1 MLRHIPAHEL
11 TTDNYKLMTE
21 NSHMKLAGKVAVVT
35 GTSPNIGGGIA
46 TGLAEE
52 GAKLVCVDIRA
63 DYAERCAK
71 SIRQRSGD
79 AIAVT
84 CDVTDDAQVCEMVQQ
99 AGEAFGG
106 IDILVNNAVIFNQK
120 GVLDMPLDEWSDQ
133 IAVILT
139 GAFLCTKRVSNL
151 MIEQGTHGSI
161 INIISTAGHQGQP
174 GNVGYCTG
182 KSGLLNFTR
191 SVAMEL
197 APHGIRVNS
206 LTPTATDPGEA
217 GVRSGE
223 WGLDEDE
230 RGSSGPGEHFLRG
243 VPMGKLPRP
252 SHYARAAAFL
262 ASDDAE
268 MITGIDLRVDAG
280 AVARYW
286 AWTP

>member
-1 MLRHIPAHEL
+1 
-11 TTDNYKLMTE
+11 
-21 NSHMKLAGKVAVVT
+21 MKLAGKVAVVT

-46 TGLAEE
+46 TGLADE
-52 GAKLVCVDIRA
+52 GAKLVCVDIRP
-63 DYAERCAK
+63 DYAEQCAK
-71 SIRQRSGD
+71 HIRERSGE

-84 CDVTDDAQVCEMVQQ
+84 CDVTDDGQVREMVQR
-99 AGEAFGG
+99 AKDSFGG
-106 IDILVNNAVIFNQK
+106 VDILVNNAVIFNQK
-120 GVLDMPLDEWSDQ
+120 GVLDMPLDEWEKQ
-133 IAVILT
+133 IGVILT
-139 GAFLCTKRVSNL
+139 GAFLCTKRVANL
-151 MIEQGTHGSI
+151 MIDQGTRGSV

-206 LTPTATDPGEA
+206 LTPTATDPSEA
-217 GVRSGE
+217 GELASE
-223 WGLDEDE
+223 WGIDEGG
-230 RGSSGPGEHFLRG
+230 RRSSGSGEHFLRG

-268 MITGIDLRVDAG
+268 MITGMDLRVDAG